1 MKNVDFIDSSTGFV
15 IETVK
20 PNGGSKANADI
31 EHYACMI
38 EGMKLLL
45 EVNNPDC
52 EENESERK
60 KRIYS
65 YLTKAI
71 RAESG
76 MNRVE
81 FAEWLGIPYRTM
93 QEWEIGRR
101 LMPDYLL
108 RLIAFKVRSEKDSG
122 NIG

>member
-1 MKNVDFIDSSTGFV
+1 MKNVDFIDNSNGLI
-15 IETVK
+15 IESV
-20 PNGGSKANADI
+20 NSDNNNI
-31 EHYACMI
+31 EHFSCLI
-38 EGMKLLL
+38 EGMTLFL
-45 EVNNPDC
+45 EVEKPDA

-60 KRIYS
+60 KRLYC

-76 MNRVE
+76 MIRVE
-81 FAEWLGIPYRTM
+81 FSEWLGIPYRTM

-108 RLIAFKVRSEKDSG
+108 RLIAFKVNTAKKAG
-122 NIG
+122 NIGNK